1 MHVSIWEQES
11 FYDHKDVI
19 IIGSGFVG
27 LWTAIELKK
36 KNPSLN
42 VCLVDRGVIPT
53 GASTRNAGFSC
64 FGSLSELKSD
74 SQKLGEEN
82 TMQLVKMRHAGL
94 KKIRKYLNDMES
106 KNI

>member
-94 KKIRKYLNDMES
+94 KKIRKYFKPSE
-106 KNI
+106 